1 MSNAYTDT
9 SSGSLGGS
17 VGGAGLVQ
25 KAYDRLLEFALR
37 SEPLI
42 RSVADKRPARQAFPG
57 STVVLQ
63 KYVDLNQATTALTET
78 VDPDAVAL
86 STPTSVTITLNEYGN
101 SVLVTRALE
110 LFSLA
115 DVDPAIANIIAYN
128 LADSIDTV
136 AMTTLRSGT
145 NNIYSGD
152 ATSVATVDAADTI
165 DSADIRRAV
174 AKLRSNK
181 AKARRGSEY
190 WAGIHP
196 EVSHD
201 LRAETGNMG
210 WNFVHAQTTP
220 SVNNIWAGEIGTYE
234 GAFFV
239 ESPRL
244 YNAKSGADQSA
255 LATTAVTVA
264 GTSAGFT
271 FGVASSSVIA
281 SRAEVGDKIAGTG
294 IASGAKITAIS
305 TSGSTTTI
313 TVDTANTAAVTA
325 TTTVTVTP
333 VTRVFDTIV
342 AGAQAMA
349 EAVAEEPHVVIGN
362 VTDKLMRFRPMG
374 WYGVLGFAVYRDE
387 ALYRITSGSSVAALQ
402 LIDCRAGAILPDGE
416 FIRRT
421 YG

>member
-1 MSNAYTDT
+1 MPNAFT
-9 SSGSLGGS
+9 STGSTTLGGT

-42 RSVADKRPARQAFPG
+42 RSVADKTPAQQSIPG

-63 KYVDLNQATTALTET
+63 KYQDLTAATSTLTET

-86 STPTSVTITLNEYGN
+86 STPNTVTITLNEYGN

-115 DVDPAIANIIAYN
+115 DVDPAIANIIAFN
-128 LADSIDTV
+128 LADSIDQV

-145 NNIYSGD
+145 NVIYGGST
-152 ATSVATVDAADTI
+152 ATSTATITAAATI
-165 DSADIRRAV
+165 DSPDIRRAV
-174 AKLRSNK
+174 AKLRANK
-181 AKARRGSEY
+181 AAYRKGSLY
-190 WAGIHP
+190 WTGIHP

-201 LRAETGNMG
+201 LRAETGAAG
-210 WNFVHAQTTP
+210 WRDPHNYSTP
-220 SVNNIWAGEIGTYE
+220 ENIYAGEIGQYE
-234 GAFFV
+234 GAFYV
-239 ESPRL
+239 ESARL
-244 YNAKSGADQSA
+244 YNAKTGADQTA

-281 SRAEVGDKIAGTG
+281 LRAEVGDKISGTG
-294 IASGAKITAIS
+294 VGTSAKITALE

-313 TVDTANTAAVTA
+313 TVDVANSAAVTVS
-325 TTTVTVTP
+325 TTITVTP
-333 VTRVFDTIV
+333 VTRVFNTIV
-342 AGAQAMA
+342 CGRQAMA
-349 EAVAEEPHVVIGN
+349 QAVAEEPHVVIGN

-374 WYGVLGFAVYRDE
+374 WYGVLGFAIYRDE
-387 ALYRITSGSSVAALQ
+387 ALFRIESGSSIAAK
-402 LIDCRAGAILPDGE
+402 
-416 FIRRT
+416 
-421 YG
+421 

>member
-1 MSNAYTDT
+1 MSNQYTST
-9 SSGSLGGS
+9 ASTSLGGT

-42 RSVADKRPARQAFPG
+42 RSVADKRPARQAIPG
-57 STVVLQ
+57 QTVVLQ
-63 KYVDLNQATTALTET
+63 KYVDLDQATTALTET
-78 VDPDAVAL
+78 TDPDAVSL
-86 STPTSVTITLNEYGN
+86 STPTTVTVTLNEYGN
-101 SVLVTRALE
+101 AVLVTRALE

-136 AMTTLRSGT
+136 AMTTLRSGS
-145 NNIYSGD
+145 NDIYSGS
-152 ATSVATVDAADTI
+152 ATTVATVAATDTV
-165 DSADIRRAV
+165 DSADIRKAV
-174 AKLRSNK
+174 ARLRTNK
-181 AKARRGSEY
+181 AKARRGSLY
-190 WAGIHP
+190 WTGIHP

-210 WNFVHAQTTP
+210 WNFVHAQTGP
-220 SVNNIWAGEIGTYE
+220 AVDKIWAGEIGDYE

-239 ESPRL
+239 ESSRIPS
-244 YNAKSGADQSA
+244 AKDGADQSA

-294 IASGAKITAIS
+294 IASGAKITALS
-305 TSGSTTTI
+305 TTGSTTTI

-333 VTRVFDTIV
+333 VTRVFDTLLC
-342 AGAQAMA
+342 GQQALA
-349 EAVAEEPHVVIGN
+349 EAVAEEPHIVIGN

-374 WYGVLGFAVYRDE
+374 WYGVLGFARYREE
-387 ALYRITSGSSVAALQ
+387 ALYRIETGSSIAAL
-402 LIDCRAGAILPDGE
+402 
-416 FIRRT
+416 
-421 YG
+421 